1 MEESIKKLK
10 SEFLRIKSLKYI
22 QSNEQEYGNIGDIF
36 EAKLGKNK
44 DNFFLA
50 DYNGIEIKTMREE
63 STSKLHLFNA
73 GPDGDYLFP
82 IKRILN
88 ILGYPDRINK
98 EYKVLNIDVNAKKF
112 KYIGYYK
119 KVKLHINKKERKI
132 ELLAAN
138 DRNIS
143 LEVNTSW
150 SFDLI
155 EERINKKIKYLAL
168 IKAKTK
174 VINGKEYFYYK
185 DISFYKMKDF
195 SNFIKLIEKG
205 IIIVT
210 FKIGVYRS
218 GDKKGQIH
226 DRGTGFSIEVKN
238 IRLLYDKLKI

>member
-1 MEESIKKLK
+1 MDESMKELK
-10 SEFLRIKSLKYI
+10 NKFSKIRSLEYI
-22 QSNEQEYGNIGDIF
+22 PAKENVYGSIGDTF
-36 EAKLGKNK
+36 EEMLGKRRE
-44 DNFFLA
+44 NFFLA
-50 DYNGIEIKTMREE
+50 DYKGIEIKTMREE

-73 GPDGDYLFP
+73 GPDGNYLFP
-82 IKRILN
+82 IKRVLN
-88 ILGYPDRINK
+88 ILGYPDRLKK

-226 DRGTGFSIEVKN
+226 DRGTGFSIEVKD